1 MMFRNFTVS
10 DCSPPSSAQYP
21 MMIAAGLG
29 LVMALVMGLAG
40 CAQTNT
46 NHPPKT
52 VAPPAVSAPHIPPP
66 SDADRLTA
74 LVMRAMPMG
83 AILQASLDKDPN
95 WPMGGKAASKL
106 EPGRLLCM
114 RQRLSPAG
122 YWASRKDAV
131 DAFIQRYPDQ
141 VKDAIAVLEQGGA
154 DVMGATF
161 QAGAQARRAGG
172 NPSQNAAA
180 NLTQAQLNQFTALS
194 QNDKYQPLR
203 QLLIGD
209 GRFPS
214 GKRAG
219 ADVGKTIG
227 LQLIRDA
234 LNYCNVPMSVFR

>member
-1 MMFRNFTVS
+1 MS
-10 DCSPPSSAQYP
+10 DCPPLSFVLYS
-21 MMIAAGLG
+21 MMVAVGLG
-29 LVMALVMGLAG
+29 LLMTLVMGLAG

-52 VAPPAVSAPHIPPP
+52 VAPPAVSAPQIPPP

-83 AILQASLDKDPN
+83 AKLQALLDKDPN

-122 YWASRKDAV
+122 YWSSRKDAV
-131 DAFIQRYPDQ
+131 DAFIRRYPDQ

-154 DVMGATF
+154 DVMEATF
-161 QAGAQARRAGG
+161 QAGAQARYAGG
-172 NPSQNAAA
+172 DPQAQNAAA
-180 NLTQAQLNQFTALS
+180 NLTSAQLSQFTALS

-209 GRFPS
+209 GLPL

-219 ADVGKTIG
+219 ADVAKTFG

-234 LNYCNVPMSVFR
+234 LNYCNIPMSVFR